1 MKLVAWIGEEECH
14 KAIACKL
21 HLNTGLV
28 GLVIERKTPFLK
40 NLSAGILFEKAIEN
54 LAVSHIKSSWN
65 GMQQYYRSNFPRYP
79 EVQTLYCESIDDPE
93 VTGFTNQ
100 LAPDLVL
107 LSGLEVHVPKTI
119 EPKLRI
125 GYIELHNGLSPYVN
139 AGMNST
145 NWCISNKAFH
155 LLGNAILWLRS
166 DQKTPDIFSSETAHF
181 EGNEPL
187 RDIYIRIMEH
197 GHDLCQRSIRMIS
210 EGRLF
215 SYKQEELDDADLTT
229 GKNWGFAEKQN
240 LLKGLAAFS
249 KEVNNAET
257 KRLREKL
264 TLFSLRK

>member
-1 MKLVAWIGEEECH
+1 MKMVAWIGEEECH

-21 HLNTGLV
+21 HLFKGLS
-28 GLVIERKTPFLK
+28 GLVIERKPSFLK
-40 NLSAGILFEKAIEN
+40 NFRAGVLFEKAIDN
-54 LAVSHIKSSWN
+54 FAVRHINTSWN
-65 GMQQYYRSNFPRYP
+65 GMQQYYRSNFPSFP

-93 VTGFTNQ
+93 VLSFTHK

-107 LSGLEVHVPKTI
+107 LSGVEVHVPKTI
-119 EPKLRI
+119 ETHLSI
-125 GYIELHNGLSPYVN
+125 GYLELHNGLSPYVN
-139 AGMNST
+139 AGINST

-155 LLGNAILWLRS
+155 LLGNAILWLRC

-215 SYKQEELDDADLTT
+215 SYKQEELDGADLTT